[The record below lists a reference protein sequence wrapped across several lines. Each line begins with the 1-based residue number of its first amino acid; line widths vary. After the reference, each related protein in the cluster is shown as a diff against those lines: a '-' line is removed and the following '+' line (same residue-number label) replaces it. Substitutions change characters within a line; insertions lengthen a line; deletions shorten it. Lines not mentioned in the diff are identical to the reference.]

1 MRWSYLVTEKEKG
14 PETILIVDDDSEIR
28 EILRILLCRNGF
40 IVKEVSEVLN
50 GLKYYLDN
58 ITNWNKC
65 MIYSY
70 ELGKEYNTASLIRK
84 WKGVMKQVEQD

>member
-40 IVKEVSEVLN
+40 MVKEASDAKEAL
-50 GLKYYLDN
+50 LKLDSS
-58 ITNWNKC
+58 IDFFFC
-65 MIYSY
+65 
-70 ELGKEYNTASLIRK
+70 
-84 WKGVMKQVEQD
+84 

>member
-40 IVKEVSEVLN
+40 IVKAADAKEAL
-50 GLKYYLDN
+50 LKLDSS
-58 ITNWNKC
+58 IDFFFC
-65 MIYSY
+65 
-70 ELGKEYNTASLIRK
+70 
-84 WKGVMKQVEQD
+84 

>member
-40 IVKEVSEVLN
+40 IVKEAPDAKEAL
-50 GLKYYLDN
+50 LKLDSS
-58 ITNWNKC
+58 IDFFFC
-65 MIYSY
+65 
-70 ELGKEYNTASLIRK
+70 
-84 WKGVMKQVEQD
+84 

>member
-40 IVKEVSEVLN
+40 IV
-50 GLKYYLDN
+50 
-58 ITNWNKC
+58 
-65 MIYSY
+65 
-70 ELGKEYNTASLIRK
+70 
-84 WKGVMKQVEQD
+84 

>member
-40 IVKEVSEVLN
+40 IVKEAADAKEALLKLDPVLTFSSVELISRVMNVSCS
-50 GLKYYLDN
+50 K
-58 ITNWNKC
+58 
-65 MIYSY
+65 
-70 ELGKEYNTASLIRK
+70 R
-84 WKGVMKQVEQD
+84 